1 MINLNNYIIEKLKI
15 NKNLKINDEIHDR
28 DDNITKDFRKLYK
41 LIVDEFGSSAE
52 PIDSLVSM
60 SDFNDD
66 YTEFYYEFDPNKWAI
81 FLRDVVNYD
90 WISLGKSGQID
101 VENSNHKDIARIMKK
116 YNRIDIGKQVYQ
128 SFR

>member
-1 MINLNNYIIEKLKI
+1 MKKLNTYIFEKLKI
-15 NKNLKINDEIHDR
+15 DKNLNLDDEIHDR
-28 DDNITKDFRKLYK
+28 DDKITKDFRKLYK
-41 LIVDEFGSSAE
+41 LITKEFGYNHE
-52 PIDSLVSM
+52 VLDSLSTM

-90 WISLGKSGQID
+90 WIALAADGIID
-101 VENSNHKDIARIMKK
+101 IENSNHKDIAEIMKK
-116 YNRIDIGKQVYQ
+116 YNEPEIGKKVWQ